1 VITIICVR
9 SPCHSGRGFW
19 VLSGCQMFIII
30 SRHYG
35 YFIAKNVYLLLLL
48 MGLLVGPIAL
58 SFATTPGAFYFIGS
72 GARARALGNAFV
84 AVADDASAVY
94 WNPAGIDQLESPVL
108 MAMDRITTLD
118 TNYVNLA
125 GVLPV
130 NDTIGTVGF
139 NVIFFSVDDIPI
151 FDDLAN
157 PGGELTDKE
166 WALAFSYAYGIRGIS
181 FGVNFK
187 ALYQRIGDGQGNEI
201 GIARTRGTGI
211 DLAILYQ
218 MTENFRVGVVLHE
231 DIKLRDLDDAEG
243 YTATIPRS
251 ITTGLFY
258 QIPLGSTHRWRLM
271 ADFEQ
276 RRKLPLRLHL
286 GSELALYRVSTQSM
300 EEGTNR
306 AEFFSFSLRAGLNDV
321 VLEPRGAEISFSE
334 LFRSNLKPTL
344 GIGGAKTL
352 GETLLKLDYA
362 ASFEEIGVRHFLSIS
377 TEF

>member
-1 VITIICVR
+1 MKSIKNERIFRSIQQLVLILFIHSAFIICY
-9 SPCHSGRGFW
+9 S
-19 VLSGCQMFIII
+19 
-30 SRHYG
+30 
-35 YFIAKNVYLLLLL
+35 
-48 MGLLVGPIAL
+48 
-58 SFATTPGAFYFIGS
+58 SFAVATTPAAFYFIGS

-94 WNPAGIDQLESPVL
+94 WNPAGIAQLESPTL
-108 MAMDRITTLD
+108 MMMDRITTLD
-118 TNYVNLA
+118 TNYANLM
-125 GVLPV
+125 GVLPI
-130 NDTIGTVGF
+130 NDTIGTLGL
-139 NVIFFSVDDIPI
+139 NVIFFSVDDIPV
-151 FDDLAN
+151 FDNQGN

-166 WALAFSYAYGIRGIS
+166 GALILSYAYGIGDIS

-187 ALYQRIGDGQGNEI
+187 GIYQRMDGEKNATGVGRTETWGAGVDLAVLYQI
-201 GIARTRGTGI
+201 TK
-211 DLAILYQ
+211 
-218 MTENFRVGVVLHE
+218 NFRVGVTLH
-231 DIKLRDLDDAEG
+231 DKIKLRDVDDEDL

-258 QIPLGSTHRWRLM
+258 QIPLSSKHRWRLM

-276 RRKLPLRLHL
+276 RRERPLRLHL

>member
-1 VITIICVR
+1 
-9 SPCHSGRGFW
+9 
-19 VLSGCQMFIII
+19 MFIIN

-48 MGLLVGPIAL
+48 ISLLTCGPIAL
-58 SFATTPGAFYFIGS
+58 SSATTPGAFYFIGS

-108 MAMDRITTLD
+108 MVMDRITTLD

-201 GIARTRGTGI
+201 GVARTRGTGI

-258 QIPLGSTHRWRLM
+258 QIPLGSKHRWRLM